1 MEGRSEP
8 QSLTPDP
15 VDPVDPLDPVV
26 NSEWRVLGMKNN
38 EHEKCHSSA
47 SLGSV
52 MWSSELCC
60 DSNEVTKSP
69 NEHLCGETMLCP
81 QTRCVVKVWSQI
93 KHGTINNCICA
104 RSDLLMREREIYIY
118 IYMYIRKSRPEPIG
132 VRGCAGGGDARG
144 SPLSKIAAWWV
155 EGW

>member
-15 VDPVDPLDPVV
+15 LDPVDPVDPLNPVV

-38 EHEKCHSSA
+38 ENEKCHSSA

-104 RSDLLMREREIYIY
+104 RSDLLMRERERFIYF
-118 IYMYIRKSRPEPIG
+118 
-132 VRGCAGGGDARG
+132 C
-144 SPLSKIAAWWV
+144 
-155 EGW
+155 

>member
-8 QSLTPDP
+8 QSLTPDPLDPVDP

-38 EHEKCHSSA
+38 ENEKCHSSA

-104 RSDLLMREREIYIY
+104 RSDLLMIYIY
-118 IYMYIRKSRPEPIG
+118 IYVNPGLSR
-132 VRGCAGGGDARG
+132 
-144 SPLSKIAAWWV
+144 
-155 EGW
+155 